1 MTTKTPKKKAFSRF
15 TLGEAYKQ
23 LSLTHLIPWTIDF
36 SPVAPTDAFQL
47 HLERLQAFDIQRSEE
62 GKKLLIDAILIEA
75 IQDFKR
81 LKLA

>member
-1 MTTKTPKKKAFSRF
+1 MTTKTPKKKAFSQV

-36 SPVAPTDAFQL
+36 IPVAPIDAFQL
-47 HLERLQAFDIQRSEE
+47 HLERLQAFDIHRSEE
-62 GKKLLIDAILIEA
+62 GKKLLIDAILSEA